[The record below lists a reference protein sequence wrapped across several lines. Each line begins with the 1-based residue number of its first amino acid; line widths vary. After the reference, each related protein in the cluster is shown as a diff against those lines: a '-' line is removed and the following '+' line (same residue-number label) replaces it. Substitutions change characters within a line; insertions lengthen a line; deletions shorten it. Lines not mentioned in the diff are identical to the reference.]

1 MFGVQGFSV
10 DSFSSQG
17 IVFLG
22 SADLDSNFTQETSQN
37 FISPASAEITSIF
50 KQAAAAAGLLITEA
64 DMSANFTQTS
74 TQTLVHQTPAQIL
87 SLIHI

>member
-10 DSFSSQG
+10 DSFSNQG

-22 SADLDSNFTQETSQN
+22 SADLDANFTQETSQN

-50 KQAAAAAGLLITEA
+50 KLFI
-64 DMSANFTQTS
+64 
-74 TQTLVHQTPAQIL
+74 
-87 SLIHI
+87 